1 MSYSTLKFRQYPE
14 YTVYYS
20 LFSDI
25 SVEKVNQVKQQIISG
40 NLEYD
45 YCYLSIKYIASI
57 EVLSQ
62 AIYKAIQNYKN
73 GVMKANTLNAEI
85 ILNLSP
91 INNIADALK
100 KFGIDDTRNEVL
112 VVSIL
117 KSEQV
122 NDSNLQAINQ
132 QLIEQFDITS
142 KQNIDLTDDLLYK
155 QLDVQKFKKVY
166 KLNDAVLSSNET
178 ELKFQLTRL
187 AIGACILRGL

>member
-25 SVEKVNQVKQQIISG
+25 SVEKVKQVKQQIISG

-100 KFGIDDTRNEVL
+100 KFGIDDTRSEVL

-117 KSEQV
+117 KSDQV